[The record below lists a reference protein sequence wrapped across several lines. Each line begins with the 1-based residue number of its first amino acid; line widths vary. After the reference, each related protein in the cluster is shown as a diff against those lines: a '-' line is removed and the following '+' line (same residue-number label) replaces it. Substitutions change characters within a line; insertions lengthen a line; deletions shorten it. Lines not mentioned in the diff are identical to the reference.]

1 MTSTLITGIAFVS
14 NASSNV
20 YAASILEVEPNDTI
34 ETAQPI
40 SLNGEIKGNIS
51 KVYKEP
57 TNEDYLK
64 ITVSQDGILNLK
76 MDKSES
82 FENKIQVL
90 DSEKNIIMD
99 RKVGFT
105 KNLEDSINLGKG
117 EYYIRLYLEYNADG
131 NKSYDYN
138 LITSFKPYTAS
149 YKGET
154 EDNDTIE
161 RADLIAVN
169 TTYHGSLLKSNH
181 SGDEIDI
188 FKVSIPKD
196 TYTSINLH
204 FEDSF
209 WNVSLLDANG
219 KEIQSDYS
227 QGRTESHTF
236 DGQFKAGDYYI
247 KVDTYFDYG
256 NLNYSIR
263 ADISEVKSFKDISKN
278 HEFYKEIS
286 MVRELGIINGYT
298 DGNFR
303 PNEKIK
309 RKHVAAMINRAGA
322 TLTPIRKMTY
332 FSDLRVTDSAYDSIR
347 KLYAAGVID
356 GNGDNFNP
364 ENSLTHAQIAKI
376 LVNAF
381 GLEKNSDK
389 VYSFS
394 DVKKSAWYY
403 DYVQILAENGAT
415 LNSKGK
421 FNPNSP
427 VTRAELAVLISR
439 TIEAS
444 KIIPL

>member
-1 MTSTLITGIAFVS
+1 
-14 NASSNV
+14 
-20 YAASILEVEPNDTI
+20 
-34 ETAQPI
+34 
-40 SLNGEIKGNIS
+40 
-51 KVYKEP
+51 
-57 TNEDYLK
+57 
-64 ITVSQDGILNLK
+64 
-76 MDKSES
+76 
-82 FENKIQVL
+82 
-90 DSEKNIIMD
+90 MD

-356 GNGDNFNP
+356 GNGDNFNH

-381 GLEKNSDK
+381 GLEK
-389 VYSFS
+389 
-394 DVKKSAWYY
+394 
-403 DYVQILAENGAT
+403 IRI
-415 LNSKGK
+415 K
-421 FNPNSP
+421 FIHF
-427 VTRAELAVLISR
+427 LM
-439 TIEAS
+439 
-444 KIIPL
+444 

>member
-149 YKGET
+149 YRGET
-154 EDNDTIE
+154 EYNDTIE

-181 SGDEIDI
+181 SGDDLDN

-196 TYTSINLH
+196 TYTSINLQ
-204 FEDSF
+204 FDTPF
-209 WNVSLLDANG
+209 WRVSLLDANG
-219 KEIQSDYS
+219 NKIQSDYS
-227 QGRTESHTF
+227 QGRKDTHTI

-247 KVDTYFDYG
+247 SVDTYSSG

-263 ADISEVKSFKDISKN
+263 ADISEVKSFKDIAKN
-278 HEFYKEIS
+278 HKFYNEIS

-298 DGNFR
+298 DGNFS

-332 FSDLRVTDSAYDSIR
+332 FSDLRVTDSAYDSIE
-347 KLYAAGVID
+347 KLYEAGVID
-356 GNGDNFNP
+356 GNGKNFNP

-394 DVKKSAWYY
+394 DVKKSTWYY

-444 KIIPL
+444 KNISL